1 MKLRRNFPRHKA
13 GTTVWIA
20 GDDAIIPVKVR
31 EYRGL
36 RISDGL
42 RDAGLRLGDVVCV
55 VEVPIEL
62 NPSSVGD
69 NPKPVVVALPMQ
81 AIRPE
86 PESLQAIYP
95 ELSVFRIPDAAKN
108 WKYGQNLFVVLDERL
123 IHTAKFRHFFLWNAK
138 EYPEVPVQHGT
149 LICSLEMHAGDDKKI
164 IDVIYPNVFP
174 TLMAAVNAGGIYQ
187 SPLAEKECNRPQ
199 VVRQMPTL
207 GAHATRH

>member
-1 MKLRRNFPRHKA
+1 MRENFLRYKA
-13 GTTVWIA
+13 GTIVWVA
-20 GDDAIIPVKVR
+20 GEDAIIPVRVR
-31 EYRGL
+31 GYRGYKK
-36 RISDGL
+36 SDGL

-62 NPSSVGD
+62 NPNSAGD
-69 NPKPVVVALPMQ
+69 NPRPVVMALPIQ

-95 ELSVFRIPDAAKN
+95 ELSVFRISEEAKN
-108 WKYGQNLFVVLDERL
+108 WKYGQDLFVVLDERL

-138 EYPEVPVQHGT
+138 QYPEVPVQHGA
-149 LICSLEMHAGDDKKI
+149 LCCSLEIPAGNDKKI

-187 SPLAEKECNRPQ
+187 SQLAEQECNRPQ
-199 VVRQMPTL
+199 AVRQMPTP
-207 GAHATRH
+207 GAHVTKH